1 MSSDHVIA
9 PTPLGGLDHQR
20 CYQALLSRDT
30 RFDGRF
36 FVAVSTTGI
45 YCRPIC
51 RVRTPRASSCSFYS
65 TAAAAEAQGYRPCLR
80 CRPELAPGLSW
91 VDSPD
96 ALARAAAKMIDRGE
110 VQNLPDLAGRVG
122 VSERHLRRVF
132 HAHFGVTPI
141 AYAQTQR
148 LLLAKRLL
156 TDTRLPIAEVALM
169 AGFASLRRFNALFR
183 ERYRLAPGDLRKGRG
198 SQAHIDL
205 SLDYR
210 PPYDWTSILA
220 FLSARAMPGVEEVD
234 EHSYR
239 RCVRFGDALGW
250 ISVTHEAEHSRL
262 WLRIA
267 PELREHV
274 AATLAAVRRL
284 FDVDTDPIAIS
295 ATLGALAEPYPGLR
309 LPGAVDGFEQAV
321 RAVLGQQVSVAAAR
335 TLAARVVAQLGVP
348 VTTPY
353 PFLNRAFPSPQS
365 ILASS
370 IDDLVALGI
379 LRSRA
384 VTIHAI
390 ATELAAG
397 RLRLDADAPVDATLI
412 ALRALPGVG
421 EWTVQYIAMRC
432 LSWPDA
438 FPHTDLIIKRAFG
451 NESPK
456 AVLASAERWRPW
468 RAYAT
473 LQLWRQS

>member
-1 MSSDHVIA
+1 MASAASDS
-9 PTPLGGLDHQR
+9 PLPGLDHQR
-20 CYQALLSRDT
+20 CYEALLSRDP

-36 FVAVSTTGI
+36 YVGVSTTGI

-51 RVRTPRASSCSFYS
+51 RVRAPRASSCSFYS

-96 ALARAAAKMIDRGE
+96 ALARAAAKLLDRGE
-110 VQNLPDLAGRVG
+110 VQHLPELAQRVG

-156 TDTRLPIAEVALM
+156 TDTRLPIAEVAWM
-169 AGFASLRRFNALFR
+169 SGFASLRRFNALFR
-183 ERYRLAPGDLRKGRG
+183 ERYRLAPGDLRKGEAG
-198 SQAHIDL
+198 SLHIDL

-210 PPYDWTSILA
+210 PPYDWDSILA
-220 FLSARAMPGVEEVD
+220 FFRARAVPGVEAVD
-234 EHSYR
+234 ADSYR
-239 RCVRFGDALGW
+239 RCLRLGEVAGWVSVRHAP
-250 ISVTHEAEHSRL
+250 EQSRL
-262 WLRIA
+262 WLRLA
-267 PELREHV
+267 PELRGQV
-274 AATLAAVRRL
+274 AATLAAVRRQ
-284 FDVDTDPIAIS
+284 FDVDTDPAVVA
-295 ATLGALAEPYPGLR
+295 ATLGALAVPYPGLR

-321 RAVLGQQVSVAAAR
+321 RAVLGQQVSVAAAT
-335 TLAARVVAQLGVP
+335 TLAGRLAQRYGEAL
-348 VTTPY
+348 TTPY
-353 PFLNRAFPSPQS
+353 ADLTQVFPRPQT
-365 ILASS
+365 LVAASVE
-370 IDDLVALGI
+370 DLVSLGI
-379 LRSRA
+379 LRARA
-384 VTIHAI
+384 ATIRAI
-390 ATELAAG
+390 ADAMLAG
-397 RLRLDADAPVDATLI
+397 RLRLDADAPIETALA

-421 EWTVQYIAMRC
+421 EWTAQYIAMRC

-438 FPHTDLIIKRAFG
+438 FPHTDLIVRRALG
-451 NESPK
+451 DRTPS
-456 AVLASAERWRPW
+456 AILAEAERWRPW